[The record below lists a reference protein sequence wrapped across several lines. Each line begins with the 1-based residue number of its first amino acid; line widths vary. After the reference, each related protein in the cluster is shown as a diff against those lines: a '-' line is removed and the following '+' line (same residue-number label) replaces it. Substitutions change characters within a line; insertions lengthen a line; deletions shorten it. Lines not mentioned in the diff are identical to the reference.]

1 MKPSVV
7 AEADRRS
14 FLCRLAGVLALG
26 GLSTRG
32 RFVSAAGAESG
43 EVPPPMDPEPI
54 PVVVLRLTH
63 SHVHWLLGWARDHR
77 ALRIVGVYEP
87 NAELGRRLLEQYG
100 MDVALLSADLEGLLA
115 KGQARAALLYGSV
128 AEHEPH
134 GLAALAAG
142 LHVMV
147 EKPLALDAAAGQ
159 RLARAAEQALL
170 QLLTNYE
177 TTWYASAAEA
187 RDWIASQE
195 SFGPIRRIVANAG
208 HPGPIEIGCPPEFL
222 EWLTDPRRNGA
233 GALTDFGCYGALW
246 STWLLDGRK
255 PLAVTA
261 VAHTTKPELYPDVDD
276 DATLLLDY
284 GDCTC
289 VVQASWSWP
298 IHRKDL
304 AVHGTGALVRTID
317 GRRWEHQVT
326 DDPEPTERR
335 AADLPVTDTVPFEHF
350 AAVLRGEREPHP
362 QLTPAFNLTVL
373 EILDAARRSASS
385 GRREALGDGSDAAS
399 R

>member
-1 MKPSVV
+1 MS
-7 AEADRRS
+7 DQGRRS
-14 FLCRLAGVLALG
+14 FLRRLAGVLALG
-26 GLSTRG
+26 GLSTQG
-32 RFVSAAGAESG
+32 HFVSPARAESSS
-43 EVPPPMDPEPI
+43 EPQPMDPEPI

-63 SHVHWLLGWARDHR
+63 SHVHWLLGWARDNR

-87 NAELGRRLLEQYG
+87 EKALGRKMLEQYG
-100 MDVALLSADLEGLLA
+100 MDVSLLSADLDSLLSKTDA
-115 KGQARAALLYGSV
+115 QAALLYGSI

-134 GLAALAAG
+134 GMAALASG

-147 EKPLALDAAAGQ
+147 EKPLALDAEAGR
-159 RLARAAEQALL
+159 RLAKAADEEQL

-187 RDWIASQE
+187 REWIASQE

-222 EWLTDPRRNGA
+222 EWLTDPRLNGA

-246 STWLLDGRK
+246 STWLLEGRK
-255 PLAVTA
+255 PQAVTA
-261 VAHTTKPELYPDVDD
+261 VAQRTKPELYPHVDD
-276 DATLLLDY
+276 DATLLIDY

-298 IHRKDL
+298 VHRKDL
-304 AVHGTGALVRTID
+304 AVYGTGGLARTFD
-317 GRRWEHQVT
+317 GSGWEHQLT
-326 DDPEPTERR
+326 DDPKASERR
-335 AADLPVTDTVPFEHF
+335 AVELPVTDTVPFEHF

-362 QLTPAFNLTVL
+362 QLGPAFNLTVL
-373 EILDAARRSASS
+373 EILDAARRSAAS
-385 GRREALGDGSDAAS
+385 GARVALGD
-399 R
+399 